1 MIKVLH
7 LITSFGLGGA
17 EVNLWRLVC
26 NMDRSRFSN
35 TVVTMVPMRAETGI
49 VQPTPEEAGIPL
61 HALEMR
67 NGIPDPLSAARLF
80 RIIRQVKPDVLQTW
94 MYHADL
100 LGLLVGK
107 SARVPAIAW
116 NLRCS
121 FIDMNEHSWISKY
134 VLRLLVSLSSSPD
147 VVLANSHS
155 GLRFHEELGYKPR
168 KWMWIPN
175 ALDLEQFKPD
185 ARARACLRRELG
197 LPPDALI
204 VGLVARFYPMKDHQ
218 NFVKA
223 AGWLARDNPNA
234 HFVLVGRRVD
244 AENAQLAEWIKAT
257 GFADRFHLLGL
268 RQDANRV
275 TAGFDIGCSSSYGE
289 GFSNTVA
296 ESMASGVPC
305 VVTDVGD
312 SAELVGDT
320 GKIVS
325 AKDPEAF
332 AKACQELVT
341 LAPSQRQHLGCM
353 ARKRIEDNY
362 SLKSVVDRYE
372 SLYQQL
378 AEPAASH

>member
-17 EVNLWRLVC
+17 EVNLWRLAC
-26 NMDRSRFSN
+26 NMDPSRFSN
-35 TVVTMVPMRAETGI
+35 TVVTMVPMRPETGI
-49 VQPTPEEAGIPL
+49 LAPTPEEAGVNF
-61 HALEMR
+61 HALKMR
-67 NGIPDPLSAARLF
+67 NGVPDPLSAARLF
-80 RIIRQVKPDVLQTW
+80 RIVREVQPDILQTW

-107 SARVPAIAW
+107 AARVPAIAW

-134 VLRLLVSLSSSPD
+134 VLKLLVPLSSFPD
-147 VVLANSHS
+147 VVLANSQS
-155 GLRFHEELGYKPR
+155 GLRFHKELGYKPR

-185 ARARACLRRELG
+185 FRARACLRRELG
-197 LPPDALI
+197 LGDDALLI
-204 VGLVARFYPMKDHQ
+204 GLIARFYPMKDHQ

-223 AGWLARDNPNA
+223 AGRLAHDNPNA

-244 AENAQLAEWIKAT
+244 AANKQLREWINAT
-257 GFADRFHLLGL
+257 EFADRFHLLGL

-275 TAGFDIGCSSSYGE
+275 TSGLDIACSSSYGE

-296 ESMASGVPC
+296 EAMASGVPC

-312 SAELVGDT
+312 SAALVGET
-320 GKIVS
+320 GKVVC
-325 AKDPEAF
+325 ARQPDQF
-332 AKACQELVT
+332 AKACQELVD
-341 LAPSQRQHLGCM
+341 LSPAQRQHLGCL
-353 ARKRIEDNY
+353 ARKRIEDNF

-378 AEPAASH
+378 GEPHSQQ